1 MKLYFVLKNRIKV
14 NSIIKLQEKN
24 LNVTYKIKNIK
35 IKRKQNKRW
44 NPNWYFNTE
53 CENCVKETVFRS
65 ETSLYEIRNVVYYKK
80 LSVVN
85 KIRLILCNVKN
96 LPLVHFYRKE
106 YLKTQSKWSESKV
119 SRLGFL
125 LGRK

>member
-44 NPNWYFNTE
+44 NPN
-53 CENCVKETVFRS
+53 
-65 ETSLYEIRNVVYYKK
+65 
-80 LSVVN
+80 
-85 KIRLILCNVKN
+85 
-96 LPLVHFYRKE
+96 
-106 YLKTQSKWSESKV
+106 
-119 SRLGFL
+119 
-125 LGRK
+125 